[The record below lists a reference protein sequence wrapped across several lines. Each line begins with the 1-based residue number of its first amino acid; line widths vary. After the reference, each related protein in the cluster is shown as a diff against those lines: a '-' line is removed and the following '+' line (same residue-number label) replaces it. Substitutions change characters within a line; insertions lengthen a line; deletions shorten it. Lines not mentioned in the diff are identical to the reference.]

1 MESSGLLN
9 VEDSVQL
16 FTLHTVFIPRINKAL
31 NDFAEAFNNH
41 AGRTEGNWTPYQMWI
56 NGMLH
61 ANNPLACGSLDDEP
75 DDPEIYGYDPE
86 GPSPQEDNN
95 VVVEPVTLDNSI
107 LLETYVLEIIDPL
120 RPSTQLGIDI
130 YTQALELL
138 RERIDQIGDQ

>member
-9 VEDSVQL
+9 VEDSVHL

-41 AGRTEGNWTPYQMWI
+41 ALSTEGNWTPYQMWI

-61 ANNPLACGSLDDEP
+61 ASNPLAHESLDNEP
-75 DDPEIYGYDPE
+75 NEIYEYDPE

-107 LLETYVLEIIDPL
+107 LLESYVLEIIDPL

-138 RERIDQIGDQ
+138 RERTD

>member
-1 MESSGLLN
+1 M
-9 VEDSVQL
+9 
-16 FTLHTVFIPRINKAL
+16 FIPRINKAL

-41 AGRTEGNWTPYQMWI
+41 AVSTEGNWTPNQMWI

-61 ANNPLACGSLDDEP
+61 ANNPLAHGSLDDEP

-107 LLETYVLEIIDPL
+107 LLEC
-120 RPSTQLGIDI
+120 
-130 YTQALELL
+130 
-138 RERIDQIGDQ
+138 